1 MMVTAGTDMT
11 MQMKIIGIEVNLNY
25 WMVTMGTVG
34 NLIMKTTGM
43 TSMIQSIMGNYY
55 CMYMF
60 IEITKIIPAASMR
73 DIVV

>member
-73 DIVV
+73 AIVV

>member
-34 NLIMKTTGM
+34 NLIIKTTGM

-73 DIVV
+73 AIVV